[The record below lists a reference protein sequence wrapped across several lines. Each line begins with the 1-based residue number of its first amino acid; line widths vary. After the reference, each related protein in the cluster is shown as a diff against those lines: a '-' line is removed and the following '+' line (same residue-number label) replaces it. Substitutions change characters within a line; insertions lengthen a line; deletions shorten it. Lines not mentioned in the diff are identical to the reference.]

1 MNVNSLKKISIKD
14 TEGIVDINI
23 LQFLN
28 YYKTKINKHEK
39 FKIYIKIENYDYIIK
54 QIEEPIPNLDIKII

>member
-23 LQFLN
+23 LHFLN
-28 YYKTKINKHEK
+28 YYKTKINKLEK